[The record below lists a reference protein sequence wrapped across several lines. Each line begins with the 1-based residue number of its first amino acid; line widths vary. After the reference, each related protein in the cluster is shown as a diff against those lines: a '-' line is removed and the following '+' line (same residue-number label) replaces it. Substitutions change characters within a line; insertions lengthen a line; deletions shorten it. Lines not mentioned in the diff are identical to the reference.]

1 MYHFSRWKYWLVIL
15 VLVVGTLF
23 ALPNVFGEGPALQLS
38 RNDRVAM
45 DAAAEQRVL
54 GVLQG
59 VKITPEVSYLQ
70 KDRLV
75 LRFAD
80 EDQRVAARDAILKG
94 TSGDYL
100 VALSSVPRTPEWMRI
115 VGLKPMSLGLDL
127 RGGVHFVYEVD
138 IQGALTQA
146 VERLERDARTT
157 LRDKR
162 IPYGAVT
169 SEGVTSVSASA
180 PGALRPGLT
189 NVAAVRVV
197 LRNPSDVQAAMDAL
211 KAPDGSLQITSG
223 EDNGATYVEIRMSP
237 TEIKRRQDVAIE
249 QNITTLRNRVDEL
262 GIAEPIVTRQASN
275 RIVVQLPGV
284 QDPNEAIRVLGATAT
299 LEFRLVDEA
308 NNPYEAE
315 QSKRIPIGSKLY
327 YMRPQVGPNGQPVPQ
342 QQRRPIL
349 LKRDVIAT
357 GEQLTDANSSID
369 TQEGMPQVNVKLDAR
384 GGQAMLNAT
393 KDNVGKR
400 MAVVYISK
408 KQLAQ
413 GEQCKGVRTGAI
425 CTEEEVISA
434 ATIQSVL
441 SSSFRITGLQA
452 AEARELALLLRSG
465 ALAAPQ
471 TIVEQRSVGPSLGAD
486 NIRRG
491 WHAMAVGLVL
501 TFAFMAM
508 YYRAFGWIAN
518 AVLAANLVL
527 TVGLLSMLQASLSLP
542 GIAAV
547 VFHLG
552 IAVDA
557 NILIYER
564 IREELRAGNSPL
576 SAINAGFEKAF
587 ATIADS
593 NVTTLIAGVVLFAFG
608 TGTIRSF
615 AIVMTLGILTSLF
628 TSVVGSRALVHA
640 IWGRRPRL
648 AYLPI

>member
-1 MYHFSRWKYWLVIL
+1 MYQFSRWKYWLVITVL
-15 VLVVGTLF
+15 VLGTLF

-45 DAAAEQRVL
+45 DEAAQQRVL
-54 GVLQG
+54 GVLAG
-59 VKITPEVSYLQ
+59 AKITPEVSYLQ

-80 EDQRVAARDAILKG
+80 DQEQTAARDVINKG

-100 VALSSVPRTPEWMRI
+100 VALSSVPRMPEWMRKVRI
-115 VGLKPMSLGLDL
+115 LKPMSLGLDL

-169 SEGVTSVSASA
+169 SSGDS
-180 PGALRPGLT
+180 
-189 NVAAVRVV
+189 VRVV
-197 LRNPSDVQAAMDAL
+197 LRNAADEQAARDAL

-223 EDNGATYVEIRMSP
+223 EAQDGPYVEMKM
-237 TEIKRRQDVAIE
+237 TQAEIKRRQDVAIE

-262 GIAEPIVTRQASN
+262 GIAEPIVTRQAAN

-308 NNPYEAE
+308 NNAYEAE
-315 QSKRIPIGSKLY
+315 QTKRIPIGSRLY
-327 YMRPQVGPNGQPVPQ
+327 YMRPQTGPNGQVAADQP
-342 QQRRPIL
+342 RRPIL

-357 GEQLTDANSSID
+357 GEQLTDANSMMN
-369 TQEGMPQVNVKLDAR
+369 TQEGTPQVNVKLDAR
-384 GGQAMLNAT
+384 GGQSMLNAT

-408 KQLAQ
+408 KQLAV
-413 GEQCKGVRTGAI
+413 GEPCKGVRTGSI

-434 ATIQSVL
+434 AVIQSVL
-441 SSSFRITGLQA
+441 SSSFRITGLQQN
-452 AEARELALLLRSG
+452 EARELALLLRSG

-491 WHAMAVGLVL
+491 WHAMGVGLIL
-501 TFAFMAM
+501 TFAFMAI
-508 YYRAFGWIAN
+508 YYRGFGWIAN

-564 IREELRAGNSPL
+564 IREELRSGNSPL

-648 AYLPI
+648 ATLPI